1 MARGEKGGAPELK
14 DGKSKKAPNQIVEA
28 KPISLALMT
37 DRDFEELAKLRVPDL
52 KVKLRQIGVEPD
64 DFPECSERADL
75 VALFKKKY
83 DEKAQDNKDIKRQK
97 ELMKMSLP
105 ERQKFLAEERKAMAL
120 KQQQDF
126 QKEYEALLAKGESWA
141 MVKAMQNMYKK
152 TVEEQ
157 KKRVGDSNT
166 LTGSAGRMAAMMDD
180 LENMEDMQLPMVKIG
195 DASVASPFTSKM
207 PSIKGTVDIIR
218 QVRFTAPCHTH
229 TVS

>member
-1 MARGEKGGAPELK
+1 
-14 DGKSKKAPNQIVEA
+14 
-28 KPISLALMT
+28 
-37 DRDFEELAKLRVPDL
+37 LRVPDL

-105 ERQKFLAEERKAMAL
+105 VCLLSLSHRPSPPSPLSHQTSQERQKFLAEERKAMAL

-218 QVRFTAPCHTH
+218 QVRFTAPCRPL

>member
-1 MARGEKGGAPELK
+1 MSRL
-14 DGKSKKAPNQIVEA
+14 
-28 KPISLALMT
+28 SLIATPPPALSH
-37 DRDFEELAKLRVPDL
+37 
-52 KVKLRQIGVEPD
+52 Q
-64 DFPECSERADL
+64 SS
-75 VALFKKKY
+75 
-83 DEKAQDNKDIKRQK
+83 Q
-97 ELMKMSLP
+97 

-218 QVRFTAPCHTH
+218 QVRFTAPCRPL

>member
-1 MARGEKGGAPELK
+1 
-14 DGKSKKAPNQIVEA
+14 
-28 KPISLALMT
+28 
-37 DRDFEELAKLRVPDL
+37 
-52 KVKLRQIGVEPD
+52 
-64 DFPECSERADL
+64 
-75 VALFKKKY
+75 
-83 DEKAQDNKDIKRQK
+83 
-97 ELMKMSLP
+97 
-105 ERQKFLAEERKAMAL
+105 MAL

-126 QKEYEALLAKGESWA
+126 QKEYEELLAKGESWA
-141 MVKAMQNMYKK
+141 MFKAMQNMYKR

-218 QVRFTAPCHTH
+218 QVSSVFLPIVDQH
-229 TVS
+229 